1 MDTPARTHDH
11 HDHSHDREADTE
23 EAVHYGAQ
31 TVPTGSLILEDIGAE
46 GEEEVEHQKK
56 GRLGIFFWMCV
67 LWLFIV
73 VFCALFAPILPVQD
87 PNAID
92 VPNKLAGI
100 GSPDNL
106 LGADGLGRDL
116 LARVVWGAR
125 VSVTISLTAV
135 LTGMIVG
142 GTLGM
147 MAGYL
152 RGRFEQLTMG
162 AVNVLLA
169 FPGIILLLAL
179 VAFVGQSLGAVTL
192 AVAFLSIPIYTRI
205 ARATTLAVGQREFVL
220 AAQAMGAKKS
230 RILFKEIAPNVFLP
244 VAAFGLIALGTV
256 IVLEGTL
263 AFLGL
268 SVQPP
273 SATWG
278 STIAEGKRHL
288 GDGIYHVALV
298 PSAAMFFTVFSLN
311 FVGDALRNRFD
322 VRESQL

>member
-1 MDTPARTHDH
+1 MDTHARRPDH
-11 HDHSHDREADTE
+11 LDHSHDREADTE
-23 EAVHYGAQ
+23 EAAHLGVQ
-31 TVPTGSLILEDIGAE
+31 SVPAGSLILEDIGNE
-46 GEEEVEHQKK
+46 EEEVEHKQKGK
-56 GRLGIFFWMCV
+56 LSIFFWMCV
-67 LWLFIV
+67 AWLAIV
-73 VFCALFAPILPVQD
+73 VFMAVFAPILPVKD

-100 GSPDNL
+100 GSPDHL

-116 LARVVWGAR
+116 LSRVVFGAR
-125 VSVTISLTAV
+125 VSVTISLSAV

-179 VAFVGQSLGAVTL
+179 VAFVGQSLGAVTA

-205 ARATTLAVGQREFVL
+205 ARATTLAVSQREFVL
-220 AAQAMGAKKS
+220 AAKALGAKKS

-273 SATWG
+273 AATWG

-298 PSAAMFFTVFSLN
+298 PSFAMFFTVFSLN